1 MEFLKPSST
10 RDSFASTKW
19 KTIARL
25 ASHFPSYQLHDSHG
39 RWERSPPGKKERKG
53 ENEGVNAGRRKRR
66 RKKRGFVAKRER
78 ERGREG
84 GGMMRSG
91 SASGNKSARSLIAAM
106 MDARG
111 DPVTRSW
118 FQKSVPGIPGGAI
131 KNSMH
136 PRVRSSPNVIMETG
150 EITPARQLPD
160 ESSFSTC
167 ILISKLMNVSRGK
180 NVSSVVNG
188 FFERSKL

>member
-39 RWERSPPGKKERKG
+39 RWERSPLEK
-53 ENEGVNAGRRKRR
+53 
-66 RKKRGFVAKRER
+66 RKKRRERRGEKKGEKKKEEEETRVAKRER
-78 ERGREG
+78 ERER
-84 GGMMRSG
+84 GGMMRS

-111 DPVTRSW
+111 DLVTRS
-118 FQKSVPGIPGGAI
+118 
-131 KNSMH
+131 
-136 PRVRSSPNVIMETG
+136 
-150 EITPARQLPD
+150 
-160 ESSFSTC
+160 
-167 ILISKLMNVSRGK
+167 
-180 NVSSVVNG
+180 
-188 FFERSKL
+188 

>member
-39 RWERSPPGKKERKG
+39 RWERSPLEK
-53 ENEGVNAGRRKRR
+53 
-66 RKKRGFVAKRER
+66 RKKRRERRGERGEKKKEEEETRVAKRER
-78 ERGREG
+78 ERER
-84 GGMMRSG
+84 GGMMRS

-111 DPVTRSW
+111 DLVTRS
-118 FQKSVPGIPGGAI
+118 
-131 KNSMH
+131 
-136 PRVRSSPNVIMETG
+136 
-150 EITPARQLPD
+150 
-160 ESSFSTC
+160 
-167 ILISKLMNVSRGK
+167 
-180 NVSSVVNG
+180 
-188 FFERSKL
+188 

>member
-39 RWERSPPGKKERKG
+39 RWERSSPPPLPGKKGRKWERGGEEKG
-53 ENEGVNAGRRKRR
+53 EGRNEDSWRNE
-66 RKKRGFVAKRER
+66 RER
-78 ERGREG
+78 ER
-84 GGMMRSG
+84 MRS

-111 DPVTRSW
+111 DPVTRS
-118 FQKSVPGIPGGAI
+118 
-131 KNSMH
+131 
-136 PRVRSSPNVIMETG
+136 
-150 EITPARQLPD
+150 
-160 ESSFSTC
+160 
-167 ILISKLMNVSRGK
+167 
-180 NVSSVVNG
+180 
-188 FFERSKL
+188 